1 MRFRQRVFNKKVIAI
16 VLTAV
21 MSFTAI
27 FTSSAQNVKKAYSN
41 KIQSQQKIKTVV
53 LESSDTYYTNKEII
67 RNSKHMRVGAT
78 AYCDDPITFIGTVP
92 EVGKTIAVDPN
103 FIPLGSKVYIP
114 QFNRVFIAEDTG
126 GKIKGLRIDI
136 YMEDYDTCMEFG
148 FRDIDIYILKD

>member
-16 VLTAV
+16 VLAAV

-27 FTSSAQNVKKAYSN
+27 FTSSAQTKRKTYSN
-41 KIQSQQKIKTVV
+41 KTKQHQTVKSIV
-53 LESSDTYYTNKEII
+53 LESSDSYYLNKELV

-78 AYCDDPITFIGTVP
+78 AYCNDPITFTGTVP
-92 EVGKTIAVDPN
+92 EVGRTIAVDPN
-103 FIPLGSKVYIP
+103 IIPLGSKVYIP

-126 GKIKGLRIDI
+126 GKIKGLRIDV